1 MTNIPFDA
9 LPKLPPAV
17 DFAVPEIFAAVI
29 AASNALA
36 RLDEIAEL
44 LDNSAVFMN
53 AIPVLEAQSSSQI
66 EQIVTTN
73 DAIFRAEVSGSKPD
87 LATHLALRLRR
98 SITLGAEFAA
108 KRGLTTKLSE
118 TICSEILGRE
128 MTPRT
133 TLGTVIQ
140 SNGETIYT
148 PPSPAELPRL
158 LVDWE
163 RFMNSSDSLHPLIIM
178 AIGHYQFEAIHPF
191 SDGNGRTGRV
201 LNVLALV
208 NHGLL
213 KNPVLQMSRV
223 IEARR
228 HDYYRLI
235 NRVTTEGAWVEW
247 VVFMLDVVA
256 EAARDSAHKL
266 KAITMLQLTFG
277 ERYQTKAELVPLLF
291 EKPYCQIGHVV
302 ERCRVT
308 RVTAAN
314 WLESLENQ
322 GALGSVVSGREK
334 FFVNRELLEV
344 LND

>member
-1 MTNIPFDA
+1 MTNAPFDS
-9 LPKLPPAV
+9 LPKLPPVV

-29 AASNALA
+29 SASNALA

-53 AIPVLEAQSSSQI
+53 AIPVLEAQASSQI

-73 DAIFRAEVSGSKPD
+73 DSIFRAEVSGTKPD
-87 LATHLALRLRR
+87 IATAFALRLRR
-98 SITLGAEFAA
+98 SITLGAELAA
-108 KRGLTTKLSE
+108 KRGLTAKLAE
-118 TICSEILGRE
+118 TICSELLGRE
-128 MTPRT
+128 MKPRASS
-133 TLGTVIQ
+133 GTVIQ
-140 SNGETIYT
+140 SNGKTIYT
-148 PPSPAELPRL
+148 PPSPKELPRL
-158 LVDWE
+158 LGEWE
-163 RFMNSSDSLHPLIIM
+163 SFINSSDSLHPLIVM
-178 AIGHYQFEAIHPF
+178 ALGHYQFEAIHPF

-208 NHGLL
+208 NAGLL
-213 KNPVLQMSRV
+213 KEPVLQMSQA

-228 HDYYRLI
+228 NDYYRLL
-235 NRVTTEGAWVEW
+235 NRVTTDGAWIEW
-247 VVFMLDVVA
+247 VLFMLEIVTA
-256 EAARDSAHKL
+256 SAKESARKL

-277 ERYQTKAELVPLLF
+277 ERYETKSELVQLIF

-302 ERCRVT
+302 ERCGVT

-314 WLESLENQ
+314 WLESLEKQ

>member
-1 MTNIPFDA
+1 MTKAPFDS

-29 AASNALA
+29 SASNALA

-53 AIPVLEAQSSSQI
+53 AIPVLEAQASSQI

-73 DAIFRAEVSGSKPD
+73 DSIFRAEVSGTKPD
-87 LATHLALRLRR
+87 IATELALRLRR

-108 KRGLTTKLSE
+108 KRGLTAKLAE
-118 TICSEILGRE
+118 TICSELLGRE
-128 MTPRT
+128 MKPRVSS
-133 TLGTVIQ
+133 GTVIQ
-140 SNGETIYT
+140 SNGKTIYT
-148 PPSPAELPRL
+148 PPSPKELPRL
-158 LVDWE
+158 LGEWE
-163 RFMNSSDSLHPLIIM
+163 SFINSSDSLHPLIVM
-178 AIGHYQFEAIHPF
+178 ALGHYQFEAIHPF

-208 NHGLL
+208 NAGLL
-213 KNPVLQMSRV
+213 KEPVLQMSQA

-228 HDYYRLI
+228 HDYYRLL
-235 NRVTTEGAWVEW
+235 NLVTTDGAWIEW
-247 VVFMLDVVA
+247 VLFMLEIVTA
-256 EAARDSAHKL
+256 SAKESARKL

-277 ERYQTKAELVPLLF
+277 ERYETKAELVQLIF
-291 EKPYCQIGHVV
+291 EKPYCQIGRVV
-302 ERCRVT
+302 ERCGVT

-314 WLESLENQ
+314 WLESLEKQ

>member
-1 MTNIPFDA
+1 VTKIPFDA

-53 AIPVLEAQSSSQI
+53 AIPVLEAQASSRI

-73 DAIFRAEVSGSKPD
+73 DAILRAEVSGTKPD
-87 LATHLALRLRR
+87 LATNLALRLRR
-98 SITLGAEFAA
+98 SITLGAELAA
-108 KRGLTTKLSE
+108 KRGVTAKLAE
-118 TICSEILGRE
+118 AICSEILGHE
-128 MTPRT
+128 MKPRT
-133 TLGTVIQ
+133 SPGTVIQ
-140 SNGETIYT
+140 SNGQTIYT
-148 PPSPAELPRL
+148 PPSPKELPRL
-158 LVDWE
+158 LTDLE
-163 RFMNSSDSLHPLIIM
+163 KFMNSSDSLHPLIVM
-178 AIGHYQFEAIHPF
+178 ALGHYQFEAIHPF

-208 NHGLL
+208 NAGLL
-213 KNPVLQMSRV
+213 REPVLQMSGQ

-228 HDYYRLI
+228 HDYYRLL
-235 NRVTTEGAWVEW
+235 NDVSTKGAWIEW
-247 VVFMLDVVA
+247 VVFMLEVVT
-256 EAARDSAHKL
+256 AAAKNSAAKL
-266 KAITMLQLTFG
+266 KAITLLQLTFG

-291 EKPYCQIGHVV
+291 EKPYCKIGHVV
-302 ERCRVT
+302 ERCGVT

-314 WLESLENQ
+314 WLESLETQ
-322 GALGSVVSGREK
+322 GALGSVVAGREK

>member
-1 MTNIPFDA
+1 VTNVPFDS

-53 AIPVLEAQSSSQI
+53 AIPALEAQASSQI

-73 DAIFRAEVSGSKPD
+73 DAIFRAEVSGTKPD
-87 LATHLALRLRR
+87 IATDLALRLRR
-98 SITLGAEFAA
+98 SITLGAELAS
-108 KRGLTTKLSE
+108 KRGLTSKLAE
-118 TICSEILGRE
+118 TICSELLGHE
-128 MTPRT
+128 MKPRANA
-133 TLGTVIQ
+133 GTVIQ
-140 SNGETIYT
+140 SNGQTIYT
-148 PPSPAELPRL
+148 PPSPVELPRL
-158 LVDWE
+158 LAEWE
-163 RFMNSSDSLHPLIIM
+163 GFMNSSDSLHPLIVM
-178 AIGHYQFEAIHPF
+178 ALGHYQFEAIHPF

-208 NHGLL
+208 NAGLL
-213 KNPVLQMSRV
+213 KEPVLQMSRA
-223 IEARR
+223 IEVRR
-228 HDYYRLI
+228 NDYYRLL
-235 NRVTTEGAWVEW
+235 NRVTAEGAWVEW
-247 VVFMLDVVA
+247 VLFMLEVVA

-277 ERYQTKAELVPLLF
+277 ERYETKAELVPLLF

-302 ERCRVT
+302 ERCGVT